1 MQKASKSK
9 MTKPKK
15 EPIGQQWMA
24 SLPNQ
29 IVQHQTVLRK
39 VIQREDFSQPD
50 KSILRRVVK
59 QARELFL
66 QLTAIN
72 FRTLQKLLR
81 QHVALKEGSNSLN
94 QRMPGNRI
102 TMLWFKRLLKKSG
115 TPLTRL
121 WLTIVSF
128 RLNIKHLPMIDLNH

>member
-1 MQKASKSK
+1 MQRAWKSK

-15 EPIGQQWMA
+15 EPIGQLWMV
-24 SLPNQ
+24 SQLNQ

-39 VIQREDFSQPD
+39 VIQRVDFSQPD
-50 KSILRRVVK
+50 KSIPRRVVK
-59 QARELFL
+59 LARDLYL
-66 QLTAIN
+66 QLTSIN

-81 QHVALKEGSNSLN
+81 QHVALKEDSNSLN

-102 TMLWFKRLLKKSG
+102 TMLWSKRLLKKSG

-121 WLTIVSF
+121 WLTIVLF
-128 RLNIKHLPMIDLNH
+128 RLDIKHLPMIDLNH